1 VLTDPIADLLVR
13 ISNGYRARHRFIDV
27 RGSQLRKGVLSV
39 LKTHGFV
46 EDYLEK
52 TEQGK
57 VSLRVKLKYGENR
70 QPVLQGV
77 RRLSSPG
84 LRRTV
89 GWRDIPRVRGGMG
102 IAVLSTPRGL
112 MDGEEAR
119 RQKVGGELVCSVW

>member
-57 VSLRVKLKYGENR
+57 VSLRVKLKYGVCGG
-70 QPVLQGV
+70 QWDGAIFHACGV
-77 RRLSSPG
+77 VWVSLCCQRL
-84 LRRTV
+84 V
-89 GWRDIPRVRGGMG
+89 G
-102 IAVLSTPRGL
+102 
-112 MDGEEAR
+112 
-119 RQKVGGELVCSVW
+119 